1 MSCGGPT
8 TENKIAESKE
18 ITGDQGAPFKYWT
31 WITYNPKM
39 TTEQYDEL
47 FKKFKGN
54 GMDAVLVNTLTKPSD
69 LELLVPIAQKNGI
82 ELHAWLMTM
91 TDRERLPYKIQTGT
105 PLAERENLVMTP
117 ALM

>member
-1 MSCGGPT
+1 MKKLHFIFLFITILLLSCGGPT

-54 GMDAVLVNTLTKPSD
+54 GMDAVLVNTLTKP
-69 LELLVPIAQKNGI
+69 IRFGI
-82 ELHAWLMTM
+82 ISSHCSKEW
-91 TDRERLPYKIQTGT
+91 DRITCLAYDNEQT
-105 PLAERENLVMTP
+105 R
-117 ALM
+117 